1 MMVSMMSS
9 VEDCSTQEI
18 GGSADAEPVERLA
31 GTARGE
37 IGGEELATPEHD
49 PVGRRISGR
58 QKDRKSTLLPTREAP
73 RVYAE
78 SGLLQCDTSGRRSKL
93 DSWGRHGR
101 SSRVA
106 ASRVNDDAAVT
117 ILHEHMLQVL

>member
-1 MMVSMMSS
+1 MMVFMMSS

-18 GGSADAEPVERLA
+18 AGSADAELVERLA

-58 QKDRKSTLLPTREAP
+58 QKDRKFNTASELGELPESTQRAACYNAIHPDGGPSWTRGEGPVDLPELRQA
-73 RVYAE
+73 
-78 SGLLQCDTSGRRSKL
+78 G
-93 DSWGRHGR
+93 
-101 SSRVA
+101 
-106 ASRVNDDAAVT
+106 
-117 ILHEHMLQVL
+117 

>member
-1 MMVSMMSS
+1 MMVFMMSS

-18 GGSADAEPVERLA
+18 AGSADAELVERLA

-58 QKDRKSTLLPTREAP
+58 QKDLSLI
-73 RVYAE
+73 
-78 SGLLQCDTSGRRSKL
+78 
-93 DSWGRHGR
+93 H
-101 SSRVA
+101 
-106 ASRVNDDAAVT
+106 
-117 ILHEHMLQVL
+117 I